1 MGRFEG
7 RVALITGG
15 ARGQGRSHAI
25 ALAREGADIAVC
37 DLAAQIATVGY
48 PMSTP
53 EDLEET
59 QRLVEKEGRR
69 CVGAELDTRDF
80 QALERFVDH
89 VVAELGKVD
98 LAVANAGIS
107 SAGVGIDVMTPD
119 QWNDMIGTDL
129 TGVFHTI
136 RTVSPHMKQQGFGRI
151 VATSSMLGRQ
161 GCGYMAHYCAAKWG
175 VIGLVKSAAIE
186 LAPFGITVNAVAPG
200 NIRTPMVVNDAMVQ
214 TLSGGNPDA
223 TFDDVLPILGALHV
237 LPMALL
243 EPEDVTNA
251 VLFLMS
257 DEARGMTGATLDV
270 SAGNSS
276 RTTA

>member
-7 RVALITGG
+7 RVALVTGG

-25 ALAREGADIAVC
+25 ALAHEGADVAIC
-37 DLAAQIATVGY
+37 DVAGQIATVPY
-48 PMSTP
+48 PMSTL

-59 QRLVEKEGRR
+59 HRLVEKAGRR
-69 CVGAELDTRDF
+69 CLSAQLDTRDF
-80 QALERFVDH
+80 DALDQFVTD
-89 VVAELGKVD
+89 VVAELGSVD
-98 LAVANAGIS
+98 LAIANAGVS
-107 SAGVGIDVMTPD
+107 STGVAIDTMTSE

-136 RTVSPHMKQQGFGRI
+136 RAVTPHMKQRGFGRI

-175 VIGLVKSAAIE
+175 VLGLTKSAAME

-214 TLSGGNPDA
+214 SLSGGAVGA
-223 TFDDVLPILGALHV
+223 TFDDVLPTLGALHV
-237 LPMALL
+237 LPLPLL
-243 EPEDVTNA
+243 EPQDVTNA

-257 DEARGMTGATLDV
+257 DEARGITGAVLDV
-270 SAGNSS
+270 SAGNST
-276 RTTA
+276 RTTG